1 MEFLASLP
9 PTLLPLLSVW
19 QKTLPVLYV
28 TGPPRLP
35 IWGSYI
41 ELLLENYKFPYKVM
55 DAFKRRYNSKLVG
68 LYFGPLPVVVINDY
82 EAAKE
87 AFNKPSLQGRISNIA
102 IKQRMPHEDLDKHCI
117 NFRVGPE
124 LMEQRRFTLRYLRD
138 FGFGRRS
145 DHLESEIEAEMAELV
160 ELIRGERQDEPS
172 SGGDSSRR
180 VLLPDALFPGFIN
193 GFMPVVAGSRLPRT
207 ADGVCRYLGHA
218 GLQTAGAGDATGGF
232 LTLHSALASI
242 APKMSGYHDTV
253 ESAEKILTYFHQ
265 VFLSTAD
272 QLGVIL
278 FDTFL
283 PASMVQSTVLSW
295 ALLYVARHPEAQRRA
310 QLELDS
316 VVGNSRLPNLNDRLH
331 LPYTEAILRETM
343 RMQTLLPIGIPHAA
357 TENTTLQGYSIP
369 KGTVVIANLWSMHMD
384 KSVWGDPENFRPERF
399 LNSDGTL
406 CTKDL
411 TLPFS
416 TGKRVCPG
424 ETFARQNMFLM
435 LATLLQNFSV
445 RADGLPPL
453 HCNIPGAIETP
464 PAFWAQFEPRCE
476 GRWNQRGLLEP
487 ARAAGTGEGCWY
499 GWNRLARLE
508 TSWHAWNWLG
518 CWHYQSSKLDL
529 GQAAAPA
536 TSPNTSMIVV
546 NNP

>member
-1 MEFLASLP
+1 MSPLALLLCGVIVVLLLILLVKSAYSRPDNFP
-9 PTLLPLLSVW
+9 P
-19 QKTLPVLYV
+19 
-28 TGPPRLP
+28 GPPALP

-41 ELLLENYKFPYKVM
+41 QLLLENYKFPYKVM
-55 DAFKRRYNSKLVG
+55 DAFTRRYNSKLVG
-68 LYFGPLPVVVINDY
+68 FYFGPLPVVVISDY

-87 AFNKPSLQGRISNIA
+87 AFNNPSLQGRISNVA
-102 IKQRMPHEDLDKHCI
+102 IKQRMPHEDLGI

-160 ELIRGERQDEPS
+160 GLIRGERQDEIVVQPS
-172 SGGDSSRR
+172 SGDGSRR

-193 GFMPVVAGSRLPRT
+193 GFMPVVAGSRLPRV
-207 ADGVCRYLGHA
+207 ADGVCRYLGNA
-218 GLQTAGAGDATGGF
+218 GLQTARAGDATGGF

-253 ESAEKILTYFHQ
+253 ESAQKILTYFHH
-265 VFLSTAD
+265 VIKEHEKTYSDDHMRDFIDRYLREIKEKRKTGTDTVYSTD
-272 QLGVIL
+272 QLGVTL

-343 RMQTLLPIGIPHAA
+343 RIQTLLPIGIPHAA
-357 TENTTLQGYSIP
+357 TEDTTLRGYTIP
-369 KGTVVIANLWSMHMD
+369 KGTVVVANLWSMHMD
-384 KSVWGDPENFRPERF
+384 KDVWRDPEHFRPERF

-435 LATLLQNFSV
+435 LAALLQNFSV

-464 PAFWAQFEPRCE
+464 PAFWAQFEPR
-476 GRWNQRGLLEP
+476 
-487 ARAAGTGEGCWY
+487 
-499 GWNRLARLE
+499 
-508 TSWHAWNWLG
+508 
-518 CWHYQSSKLDL
+518 
-529 GQAAAPA
+529 
-536 TSPNTSMIVV
+536 
-546 NNP
+546 

>member
-1 MEFLASLP
+1 MSPLAL
-9 PTLLPLLSVW
+9 LLSGVIV
-19 QKTLPVLYV
+19 VLLLILLVRTAYSRPDNFPP
-28 TGPPRLP
+28 GPPALP

-41 ELLLENYKFPYKVM
+41 QLLLENYKFPYKVM
-55 DAFKRRYNSKLVG
+55 DSFTRRYNSKLVG
-68 LYFGPLPVVVINDY
+68 FYFGPLPVVVISDY

-87 AFNKPSLQGRISNIA
+87 AFNNPSLQGRISNVA
-102 IKQRMPHEDLDKHCI
+102 IKQRMPHEDLGI

-145 DHLESEIEAEMAELV
+145 DHLESEIEAEMTELV
-160 ELIRGERQDEPS
+160 ELIRGERQDEVVVQPS
-172 SGGDSSRR
+172 SGGDCSRR

-207 ADGVCRYLGHA
+207 ADGMCRYLGHA
-218 GLQTAGAGDATGGF
+218 GLQTARAGDATGGF

-242 APKMSGYHDTV
+242 APKKSRYHDTV

-265 VFLSTAD
+265 VIKEHEKTYSDDHMRDFIDRYLREIKEKKKTGTDTVYSTD
-272 QLGVIL
+272 QLGVTL

-343 RMQTLLPIGIPHAA
+343 RIQTLLPIGIPHAA

-369 KGTVVIANLWSMHMD
+369 KGTVVVANLWSMHMD
-384 KSVWGDPENFRPERF
+384 KCVWGDPENFRPERF

-464 PAFWAQFEPRCE
+464 PAFWAQFEPR
-476 GRWNQRGLLEP
+476 
-487 ARAAGTGEGCWY
+487 
-499 GWNRLARLE
+499 
-508 TSWHAWNWLG
+508 
-518 CWHYQSSKLDL
+518 
-529 GQAAAPA
+529 
-536 TSPNTSMIVV
+536 
-546 NNP
+546 

>member
-1 MEFLASLP
+1 MSPLALLLCGVIVVLLLILLVRTAYSRPDNFP
-9 PTLLPLLSVW
+9 P
-19 QKTLPVLYV
+19 
-28 TGPPRLP
+28 GPPALP

-41 ELLLENYKFPYKVM
+41 QMLLENYKFPYKVM
-55 DAFKRRYNSKLVG
+55 DAFTRRYNSKLVG
-68 LYFGPLPVVVINDY
+68 FYFGPLPVVVISDY

-87 AFNKPSLQGRISNIA
+87 AFNNPSLQGRISNIA
-102 IKQRMPHEDLDKHCI
+102 IKQRMPHEDLGI

-145 DHLESEIEAEMAELV
+145 NHLESEIEAEMAELV
-160 ELIRGERQDEPS
+160 ELIRGERQDEVVVQSS
-172 SGGDSSRR
+172 SGGDGSRR

-193 GFMPVVAGSRLPRT
+193 GFMPVVAGSRLSRT
-207 ADGVCRYLGHA
+207 ADGMCRYLGHA
-218 GLQTAGAGDATGGF
+218 GLQTARAGDATGGF

-253 ESAEKILTYFHQ
+253 ESAEKILAYFHQ
-265 VFLSTAD
+265 VIKEHEKTYSDDHMRDFIDRYLREIKEKKKTGTDTVYSTD
-272 QLGVIL
+272 QLGVTL

-316 VVGNSRLPNLNDRLH
+316 VVGNSRLPNLNDRPH

-343 RMQTLLPIGIPHAA
+343 RIQTLLPIGIPHAA
-357 TENTTLQGYSIP
+357 TEDTTLQGYSIP
-369 KGTVVIANLWSMHMD
+369 KGTVVVANLWSMHMD
-384 KSVWGDPENFRPERF
+384 KGVWGDPENFRPERF

-435 LATLLQNFSV
+435 LAALLQNFSV
-445 RADGLPPL
+445 WADGLPPL

-464 PAFWAQFEPRCE
+464 PAFWAQFETR
-476 GRWNQRGLLEP
+476 
-487 ARAAGTGEGCWY
+487 
-499 GWNRLARLE
+499 
-508 TSWHAWNWLG
+508 
-518 CWHYQSSKLDL
+518 
-529 GQAAAPA
+529 
-536 TSPNTSMIVV
+536 
-546 NNP
+546 

>member
-1 MEFLASLP
+1 MSPLALLLFGVIVVLLLILLVRTAYSRPDNFP
-9 PTLLPLLSVW
+9 P
-19 QKTLPVLYV
+19 
-28 TGPPRLP
+28 GPPRLP

-41 ELLLENYKFPYKVM
+41 QLL
-55 DAFKRRYNSKLVG
+55 
-68 LYFGPLPVVVINDY
+68 
-82 EAAKE
+82 
-87 AFNKPSLQGRISNIA
+87 
-102 IKQRMPHEDLDKHCI
+102 
-117 NFRVGPE
+117 VGPE

-145 DHLESEIEAEMAELV
+145 YHLESETEAEMAELV
-160 ELIRGERQDEPS
+160 ELIRGERQDEVVVQPS
-172 SGGDSSRR
+172 SGGDCSRR
-180 VLLPDALFPGFIN
+180 VLLPDVLFPGFIN

-218 GLQTAGAGDATGGF
+218 GLQTARAGDATGGF
-232 LTLHSALASI
+232 LTLHSALGSI

-265 VFLSTAD
+265 VIKEHEKTYSDDHMRDFIDRYLRDIKEKKKTGTDTVYSTD

-369 KGTVVIANLWSMHMD
+369 KGTVVVANLWSMHMD

-411 TLPFS
+411 TLSFS
-416 TGKRVCPG
+416 IAGKCLYVFPCKRVCPG

-453 HCNIPGAIETP
+453 HCNNPGAIETP
-464 PAFWAQFEPRCE
+464 PAFWAQFEPRRCE

-499 GWNRLARLE
+499 GWNRLAPLE

-529 GQAAAPA
+529 AQAAAPA
-536 TSPNTSMIVV
+536 TNPNTSMIVV